1 MTQPTPTPDQRRYP
15 RAHVDFD
22 ADVWVNRGGEAILIF
37 GRLVV
42 LGAGGAFLELGES
55 YAIGSLLRLRF
66 STAELGEIACQ
77 VIVRHSLEGKGVGTE
92 FLDMDP
98 PDQERIKA
106 FVDKTRGSA
115 TLD

>member
-1 MTQPTPTPDQRRYP
+1 MTQPTDTAGRRRYP
-15 RAHVDFD
+15 RARVDFD
-22 ADVWVNRGGEAILIF
+22 ADVWVNHGDETILIF

-77 VIVRHSLEGKGVGTE
+77 VIVRSSLEGTGVGTE
-92 FLDMDP
+92 FLGLDLHDHA
-98 PDQERIKA
+98 RIKT
-106 FVDKTRGSA
+106 FVEKTISN
-115 TLD
+115 T